1 MLLVELWTGQN
12 SSWSG
17 GGGKTITV
25 FLLPSCQARE
35 HAARLS
41 GGGRANTCRLGLSI
55 EKKPELGVDGQMGS
69 R

>member
-12 SSWSG
+12 SWRG
-17 GGGKTITV
+17 GGGKTIT
-25 FLLPSCQARE
+25 FFPLPSCQARE